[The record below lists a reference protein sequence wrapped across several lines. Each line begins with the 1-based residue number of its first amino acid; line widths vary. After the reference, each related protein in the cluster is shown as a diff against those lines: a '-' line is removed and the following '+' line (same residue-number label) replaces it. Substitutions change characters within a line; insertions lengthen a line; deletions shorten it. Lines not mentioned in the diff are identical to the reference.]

1 MKRMTIAWLAAAALF
16 LLFLLLG
23 TFVPGMLGLST
34 RVLWVMRATL
44 WLLGLGAA
52 ILLLLILRARAKA
65 MPEPAASDD
74 EVDGAVRAART
85 RLAASGGAKANLGK
99 RPLIVVLGPAGSAKT
114 TSVVRSG
121 LDPELLAG
129 EVHRADTV
137 VPTSGVNLWLAS
149 DLVLVE
155 AGGRLTTD
163 APRWVRLLRHLRPA
177 RLGAAFSRSAQA
189 PRMAIVC
196 IGCDEFLKPGAGEA
210 LAATSQRLRARLTEM
225 AQQMGIRLPVYV
237 LFTKADRL
245 PYFEDYV
252 RSITRD
258 EAAEVLGATLPV
270 PPPVD
275 AGHYAEQ
282 TSTRLD
288 AAFARIV
295 HALAMKRLDVL
306 PRESTEEVR
315 AGAYEFPRELRKVSS
330 AAVQFLMDLCRPS
343 QLGTSPFL
351 RGFYFTGV
359 RPLVVSDAGA
369 APAAPAA
376 SSAMD
381 ATSVFDPRALMGQQ
395 QAAPAHGSRRV
406 PDWTFLP
413 RVFRDVIMKDDVAR
427 AVTAGGRRVNM
438 MRRILVGGL
447 SAAAALLLF
456 GVVVSWI
463 SNGRLIRAGR
473 AAALSVES
481 VNLSRPAMPA
491 MEDLRRLD
499 SLRTF
504 LAELREDREEGAP
517 LRRSFGL
524 HQGNRVFDTLRPLYF
539 QRLDG
544 MLRGRAQDALVAS
557 VRGVSAASSY
567 DSTYNALKAYLIT
580 TSHPQESTPEFLT
593 PVMTAPFS
601 GQGSD
606 SLPQVL
612 TAQFDFY
619 ANELPHGNPYDARA
633 EDPLVQST
641 CRFLSGFAETDRFYQ
656 ALLTQAD
663 RNAQM
668 PRLPASPQHL
678 QVDAQVR
685 PAYTP
690 EGHDFVQRSLANP
703 ESLLAHESWVC
714 EQTVAP
720 GDRATLARAL
730 QDRYIQDYIT
740 TWQSLLARSSVVGY
754 GSAQE
759 GSVRLRILADNL
771 SPLLQLFAVTST
783 ATNIDSARIGRHFQ
797 PVRAV
802 VPPNTTGSFIADGNR
817 GYTQALM
824 SLQGALDQL
833 GRAVGSA
840 RQTAA
845 MQAGANLDGARAQVA
860 QIASGFN
867 FEAGAAGTAEAV
879 RRLMLQPLAS
889 AESLLDDLPRAELN
903 AKGTAFCQA
912 AAPLFRKYP
921 FSRSAS
927 EEASIDEVI
936 TVLQP
941 GTGAVA
947 TFIAQDLAGI
957 VQRRGNQYGA
967 APGAQ
972 PAPTGAFIASI
983 NVLTDASRALFTDDG
998 AGPEVTFVFRP
1009 HTTEQL
1015 PEITVSID
1023 GMTHTF
1029 TRQNPSSRDFQWIG
1043 RRAQSVRIS
1052 AANGFELT
1060 GEGIWGLYRV
1070 FGRASWERRAPGDYL
1085 LRWQLSSGTLTAEL
1099 RFAQPVAIFDPGFLN
1114 RVGCVSRI
1122 AG

>member
-1 MKRMTIAWLAAAALF
+1 MKRMTIAWLVAAGLL
-16 LLFLLLG
+16 LLFLLIG
-23 TFVPGMLGLST
+23 IFVPPLLGLAT
-34 RVLWVMRATL
+34 RALWVLRAFL
-44 WLLGLGAA
+44 WLLGIGAA
-52 ILLLLILRARAKA
+52 VLLFLILRARAKA
-65 MPEPAASDD
+65 LPEPAAHDD
-74 EVDGAVRAART
+74 EVDNAVRAART
-85 RLAASGGAKANLGK
+85 RLAASGGAKALGK
-99 RPLIVVLGPAGSAKT
+99 RPIIVVLGNAGSAKT
-114 TSVVRSG
+114 TTVVRSG
-121 LDPELLAG
+121 IDPELLAG
-129 EVHRADTV
+129 EVHRGDTV
-137 VPTSGVNLWLAS
+137 VSTSGANLWLAS
-149 DLVLVE
+149 DVVLVE
-155 AGGRLTTD
+155 AGAKLTAD

-177 RLGAAFSRSAQA
+177 RLGAAFARSAQA

-196 IGCDEFLKPGAGEA
+196 VGCDEFLKPGAGEA
-210 LAATSQRLRARLTEM
+210 LAASAQRLRARLTEM

-245 PYFEDYV
+245 PYFTDYV
-252 RSITRD
+252 RSITREESA
-258 EAAEVLGATLPV
+258 EALGATLPV
-270 PPPVD
+270 PPPTD

-282 TSTRLD
+282 TSARLEN
-288 AAFARIV
+288 AFARIV

-306 PRESTEEVR
+306 PRESAEDVR
-315 AGAYEFPRELRKVSS
+315 AGAYEFPRELRKISS

-359 RPLVVSDAGA
+359 RPLVVSDAGL

-381 ATSVFDPRALMGQQ
+381 ATSVFDPRAMMGPQ
-395 QAAPAHGSRRV
+395 QAAPAPGSRRV

-447 SAAAALLLF
+447 TAAAALLLIGF
-456 GVVVSWI
+456 IVSWI
-463 SNGRLIRAGR
+463 SNGSLIRQGR
-473 AAALSVES
+473 ETALAVES

-491 MEDLRRLD
+491 MEDLRNLD

-504 LAELREDREEGAP
+504 LVALRQDQTDGP
-517 LRRSFGL
+517 PMRRGFGL
-524 HQGNRVFDTLRPLYF
+524 YQGNRVFDILRPLYF
-539 QRLDG
+539 HRLDG
-544 MLRGRAQDALVAS
+544 MMRGRAQDALVAS
-557 VRGVSAASSY
+557 LQNVGAGNSY
-567 DSTYNALKAYLIT
+567 DSTYNTLKAYLIT
-580 TSHPQESTPEFLT
+580 TSHPQESTAEFLT
-593 PVMTAPFS
+593 PVMIAPFQP
-601 GQGSD
+601 QGSD
-606 SLPQVL
+606 TLPQMFG
-612 TAQFDFY
+612 AQFDFY

-633 EDPLVQST
+633 EPALVQST
-641 CRFLSGFAETDRFYQ
+641 CRFLSGFAESDRFYQ

-663 RNAQM
+663 RNAQA
-668 PRLPASPQHL
+668 PRLPASPHL
-678 QVDAQVR
+678 QVDATVR
-685 PAYTP
+685 AAFTP
-690 EGHDFVQRSLANP
+690 DGYQFVQSSLANP

-720 GDRATLARAL
+720 GDRAALARTL
-730 QDRYIQDYIT
+730 QERYVQDYIT
-740 TWQSLLARSSVVGY
+740 NWQSLLTRSSVAGF

-771 SPLLQLFAVTST
+771 SPLLQLFAVAST
-783 ATNIDSARIGRHFQ
+783 ATNVDSARIGRYFQ

-817 GYTQALM
+817 GYTQALL

-840 RQTAA
+840 KQTAA
-845 MQAGANLDGARAQVA
+845 MQAGTNLDGVRAQVA
-860 QIASGFN
+860 QIASGFSYDG
-867 FEAGAAGTAEAV
+867 AAAGTAEAV

-889 AESLLDDLPRAELN
+889 AQSLLEDLPRAELN
-903 AKGTAFCQA
+903 AKGAAFCTA
-912 AAPLFRKYP
+912 TAPLFRNYP
-921 FSRSAS
+921 FAPNAAQ
-927 EEASIDEVI
+927 EASIDDVI

-941 GTGAVA
+941 NTGAVA
-947 TFIAQDLAGI
+947 TFIAQDLNGV
-957 VQRRGNQYGA
+957 VQRRGNQYGV

-972 PAPTGAFIASI
+972 SISPAFISSL
-983 NVLTDASRALFTDDG
+983 NVLTDASRALFTEDG
-998 AGPEVTFVFRP
+998 AGPEVTFLFRP

-1043 RRAQSVRIS
+1043 RRAQSVRIT

-1060 GEGIWGLYRV
+1060 GDGIWGLFRV
-1070 FGRASWERRAPGDYL
+1070 LGRASWQRRAPGDYL
-1085 LRWQLSSGTLTAEL
+1085 LTWQLSSGTLTAEL
-1099 RFAQPVAIFDPGFLN
+1099 RFAQPVAIFDPGFLS
-1114 RVGCVSRI
+1114 RIGCVSRI